1 MAEIEKITVKIGGMH
16 CASCKNRIEKSLLGI
31 QGISEASV
39 NLMEQKAHLKYDPEK
54 ANLETIMK
62 AVVFSGYQFLGIAE
76 QEGTEEKTDD
86 AGKKKKMIL
95 TGFIAGI
102 LLMIL
107 QYIPVIYPFRLDYI
121 LFVLS
126 TPAFIYISLPM
137 FKKAYSSL
145 VNGNLDMDVMYATG
159 TGVSYLSS
167 VMSTFNI
174 LFTSE
179 FMFYESAVFLPAML
193 QLGRFLEE
201 RAKGKSS
208 EAVKKLLSLQEK
220 TAVIIKDEKEIAV
233 PVEELKINDL
243 IVIKP
248 GDRIPVDGGIV
259 RGSGYVDQST
269 VTGEPM
275 PVLKK
280 AGDSVISGTISR
292 NGAFIFRADKVGKD
306 TTLSRIVELVEQ
318 AISSKPSIQT
328 AADRAVTYFLPFVLT
343 ISAVSFFV
351 WLIIPG
357 STVNF
362 AVSRMVAVIVIA
374 CPCALGLAIPAAVTV
389 GVGRGAELGIFV
401 RDSETFQKASRITAM
416 AFDKTGTL
424 TNGKPEVVDV
434 IAEGI
439 DQNELIALT
448 ASAEKNSNHPV
459 AEAIV
464 RKAEEIGVKP
474 EEAGDFKN
482 FEGRGIS
489 AQVNG
494 KSIFAGNRAFF
505 EEKNILLS
513 SFLAEKASVFE
524 KQNKTA
530 VLIHVSDQGSGV
542 ISIEDSLKDT
552 AREAVEELKKMKIQP
567 VMLTGDNEKTARRIA
582 ELTGIDQFMAEVLPE
597 GKSAE
602 IVKLQ
607 RNGGIVAFVGDG
619 INDAAAMAQSD
630 VGIAVGNATDI
641 AKESGSVVL
650 LRDDL
655 LDAVRAIKLSKK
667 VMKRI
672 KGNLFWAF
680 AYNAVL
686 IPAAAGILYPLSGI
700 AFRPEL
706 AGLAMALSS
715 VSVLSLS
722 LILKKYQP

>member
-1 MAEIEKITVKIGGMH
+1 
-16 CASCKNRIEKSLLGI
+16 
-31 QGISEASV
+31 
-39 NLMEQKAHLKYDPEK
+39 
-54 ANLETIMK
+54 
-62 AVVFSGYQFLGIAE
+62 
-76 QEGTEEKTDD
+76 
-86 AGKKKKMIL
+86 
-95 TGFIAGI
+95 
-102 LLMIL
+102 
-107 QYIPVIYPFRLDYI
+107 
-121 LFVLS
+121 
-126 TPAFIYISLPM
+126 
-137 FKKAYSSL
+137 
-145 VNGNLDMDVMYATG
+145 
-159 TGVSYLSS
+159 
-167 VMSTFNI
+167 
-174 LFTSE
+174 
-179 FMFYESAVFLPAML
+179 
-193 QLGRFLEE
+193 
-201 RAKGKSS
+201 
-208 EAVKKLLSLQEK
+208 
-220 TAVIIKDEKEIAV
+220 
-233 PVEELKINDL
+233 
-243 IVIKP
+243 
-248 GDRIPVDGGIV
+248 
-259 RGSGYVDQST
+259 
-269 VTGEPM
+269 
-275 PVLKK
+275 
-280 AGDSVISGTISR
+280 VISGTISR